1 MNSFNRLVLLK
12 DGHDICAK
20 VRHVLGNKVAEMTQ
34 VILFV
39 ENYMIDHLAK
49 SPTGVF
55 NCGKVVFCARN

>member
-1 MNSFNRLVLLK
+1 MNSFNRLVLQK

-39 ENYMIDHLAK
+39 ENYMIGHLAEG
-49 SPTGVF
+49 PTGVLHS
-55 NCGKVVFCARN
+55 GKVVFCTRN